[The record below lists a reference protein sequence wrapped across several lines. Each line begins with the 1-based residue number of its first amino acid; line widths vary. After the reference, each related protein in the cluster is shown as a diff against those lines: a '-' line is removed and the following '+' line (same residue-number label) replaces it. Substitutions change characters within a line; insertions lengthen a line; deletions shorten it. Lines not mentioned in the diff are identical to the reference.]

1 MIRFVIRRLLL
12 AIPALF
18 GLIALTFFLIQIAP
32 GDPAAEIAGESAT
45 PEQIEQ
51 VRRDYGFDQPIVVQF
66 GYYLAR
72 IARGDLGKSY
82 FSGNP
87 IADDIRNRLPA
98 TLELVTVIL
107 TLSAVLGIALG
118 VMAGARHNQPTDYAI
133 RGFTVA
139 GLALANFWI
148 AIMLQL
154 LFSME
159 LDWLPLRGR
168 FDPDVAPPA
177 TVTGLYLIDSLLA
190 LRPDAFLIT
199 LSYLALPVL
208 AQMKGPVA
216 TIARFTRSGMLDTL
230 QKDFVTYEYAV
241 GYPRRVVIWT
251 YVLRNSVVAAVT
263 QIGLLFGNLLG
274 GTVVIEAIFDFPGI
288 GLYLVQS
295 IFNADYNAVL
305 AVTLV
310 IGGIYAVVNIAVD
323 VAHAIID
330 PRVAEQ
336 L

>member
-1 MIRFVIRRLLL
+1 MIRFIVRRCLL
-12 AIPALF
+12 AVPALF
-18 GLIALTFFLIQIAP
+18 GLLALTFFLVQLAP

-45 PEQIEQ
+45 PEQIQ
-51 VRRDYGFDQPIVVQF
+51 QIRRDYGFDRPAIVQF
-66 GYYLAR
+66 GYYLER
-72 IARGDLGKSY
+72 VARGDLGQSY
-82 FSGNP
+82 FSGRP
-87 IADDIRNRLPA
+87 VAEDIAERLPA
-98 TLELVTVIL
+98 TLELVTIIL
-107 TLSAVLGIALG
+107 TLSTIFGIGLG
-118 VMAGARHNQPTDYAI
+118 VIAGARHNKPVDYAV

-139 GLALANFWI
+139 GLALANFWT
-148 AIMLQL
+148 AIMFQL

-168 FDPDVAPPA
+168 FDPDGAPPE
-177 TVTGLYLIDSLLA
+177 TITGLYLIDSLLT
-190 LRPDAFLIT
+190 LRLDAFLVA
-199 LSYLALPVL
+199 LSYLVLPVL

-216 TIARFTRSGMLDTL
+216 TIARFTRSGVLETL

-274 GTVVIEAIFDFPGI
+274 GVVVIEAIFDFPGI

-295 IFNADYNAVL
+295 ILNADYNALL

-310 IGGIYAVVNIAVD
+310 IGAIYAVVNIVVD
-323 VAHAIID
+323 VVHALID